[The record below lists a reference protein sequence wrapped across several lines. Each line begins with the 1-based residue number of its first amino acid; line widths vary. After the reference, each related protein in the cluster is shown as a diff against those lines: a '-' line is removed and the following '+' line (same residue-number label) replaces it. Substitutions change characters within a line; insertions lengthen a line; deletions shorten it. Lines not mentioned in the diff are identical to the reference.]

1 MFRSTVTVGALLCAL
16 LASCGD
22 GSGSE
27 VETPTTGPVLTTAPT
42 NLTTTTTTPVVQR
55 KIYTIQPGD
64 TLGVI
69 AAGFGTTVD
78 AIMAENGLDS
88 TNLTIGE
95 SLVIPPPTTTTVP
108 GTSTSTG

>member
-1 MFRSTVTVGALLCAL
+1 MFRSTVTAGALLCAI

-55 KIYTIQPGD
+55 KIYTVQPGD

-69 AAGFGTTVD
+69 AVGFGTTVE

-95 SLVIPPPTTTTVP
+95 SLVIPPPTTVP
-108 GTSTSTG
+108 DTSTTSG